1 MVLMIQMIQ
10 KWFKISRMTKNS
22 QNSKKFEKHF
32 SNLSEFCEFFVI
44 LEILNHF
51 WIMNTI
57 LKTHFEKNTDMVLI
71 FIWKYL
77 PRSWIDNSYNRT
89 ASEAWLAIKK
99 RIKLYR
105 ILGQMGQENQITIA
119 TRDFWPP
126 DNCDISFI
134 SALRPVNDTEQETP
148 VAFSNRW
155 AWSSWLSPASS

>member
-10 KWFKISRMTKNS
+10 KWFKISTMTKNS
-22 QNSKKFEKHF
+22 QNSKKFEKPF
-32 SNLSEFCEFFVI
+32 SNLSEFCGFFVI

-99 RIKLYR
+99 RIKLH
-105 ILGQMGQENQITIA
+105 
-119 TRDFWPP
+119 
-126 DNCDISFI
+126 ISNI
-134 SALRPVNDTEQETP
+134 G
-148 VAFSNRW
+148 SNRTKKNYQIELFQCYV
-155 AWSSWLSPASS
+155 AISRIFCRIRKIHFFVTSKHTTFCQFGSPALG